1 MSLHNIISDPEISQF
16 PITQSLSDI
25 VQTLKNSQSRTCI
38 LTALTGAG
46 KSTILP
52 LALLSEFEGKILMTQ
67 PRRIAAI
74 GIAERTADLCKEETG
89 KTCGYKIHLEN
100 KTSRDTRLFVVTQAV
115 LLRELA
121 DDPFLSDYNVIVID
135 EFHERSVTIDTALV
149 LLKEA
154 LAARDDLYLI
164 IMSATIDANPLS
176 EYLDGCPV
184 IEVPGRTFPVETFYA
199 PEKSVVQAVTDELN
213 NIDGTILVFL
223 PGIAEI
229 KKNYSLLQ
237 DCLKEKISDGE
248 IELCILHSSIT
259 IAQQKT
265 ILYPTQNKKTR
276 IILSSAIAETSLTVP
291 DVKVVIDSGLC
302 RLNTIDLKS
311 GMQRL
316 VTVKESQFNAAQ
328 RQGRAGRTQSGR
340 CIRLWPK
347 TDILAKHTEPEISR
361 VELFQTVLEFANQGI
376 TDLTKINFLTCP
388 PSGAWNEAID
398 FLKRSKLLAQD
409 NSITQKGKSVLSLGI
424 DIRPGTMC
432 LAAYACNNNELLDY
446 VLDLY
451 IQYSNYA
458 DSPSSIQEKAKQDI
472 RKRLQ
477 GTGFT
482 QDLQYDKSTILLEG
496 FSDRLAMRITAP
508 GEKECIYQF
517 VSGRKAVIADS
528 AADKN
533 RPLWICAPDVMSRTD
548 TAIIFSFETMSGPSF
563 DQWVDSNTK
572 EEIKAFFEG
581 SRISK
586 NKTFYLGRIPLKTIK
601 LTADKDDLAQ
611 AWLTEIENKGF
622 DCLPSDNKTQ
632 SFLTRAEFLK
642 AQTEG
647 YPENCNKK
655 QNLKTFL
662 EQNAS
667 QWLVPFL
674 SGKQNLDAQ
683 TVYAGLYWF
692 LDGAS
697 VDSKVP
703 ETLTLENG
711 RKVKVSYQKTDRIV
725 PVIEVIIQRIFGCK
739 TTPQILGQ
747 KVLLKLLSPA
757 SRPLQITQ
765 DLEGFW
771 NGAWQEICTEMKGRY
786 PKHNWNKDIMSEE

>member
-1 MSLHNIISDPEISQF
+1 
-16 PITQSLSDI
+16 
-25 VQTLKNSQSRTCI
+25 
-38 LTALTGAG
+38 
-46 KSTILP
+46 
-52 LALLSEFEGKILMTQ
+52 
-67 PRRIAAI
+67 
-74 GIAERTADLCKEETG
+74 
-89 KTCGYKIHLEN
+89 
-100 KTSRDTRLFVVTQAV
+100 
-115 LLRELA
+115 
-121 DDPFLSDYNVIVID
+121 
-135 EFHERSVTIDTALV
+135 
-149 LLKEA
+149 
-154 LAARDDLYLI
+154 
-164 IMSATIDANPLS
+164 
-176 EYLDGCPV
+176 
-184 IEVPGRTFPVETFYA
+184 
-199 PEKSVVQAVTDELN
+199 
-213 NIDGTILVFL
+213 
-223 PGIAEI
+223 
-229 KKNYSLLQ
+229 
-237 DCLKEKISDGE
+237 
-248 IELCILHSSIT
+248 
-259 IAQQKT
+259 
-265 ILYPTQNKKTR
+265 
-276 IILSSAIAETSLTVP
+276 
-291 DVKVVIDSGLC
+291 
-302 RLNTIDLKS
+302 
-311 GMQRL
+311 
-316 VTVKESQFNAAQ
+316 
-328 RQGRAGRTQSGR
+328 
-340 CIRLWPK
+340 
-347 TDILAKHTEPEISR
+347 
-361 VELFQTVLEFANQGI
+361 
-376 TDLTKINFLTCP
+376 
-388 PSGAWNEAID
+388 
-398 FLKRSKLLAQD
+398 
-409 NSITQKGKSVLSLGI
+409 
-424 DIRPGTMC
+424 
-432 LAAYACNNNELLDY
+432 
-446 VLDLY
+446 
-451 IQYSNYA
+451 
-458 DSPSSIQEKAKQDI
+458 
-472 RKRLQ
+472 
-477 GTGFT
+477 
-482 QDLQYDKSTILLEG
+482 
-496 FSDRLAMRITAP
+496 MRITAP